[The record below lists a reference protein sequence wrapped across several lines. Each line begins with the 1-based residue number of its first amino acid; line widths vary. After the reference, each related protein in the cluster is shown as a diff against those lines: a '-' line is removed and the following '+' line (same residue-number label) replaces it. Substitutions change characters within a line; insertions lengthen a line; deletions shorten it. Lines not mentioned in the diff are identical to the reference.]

1 MLFTVPEVLSMKIL
15 ALEMKDVLRNFG
27 RRIQLAAGWRG
38 KEVGEKFEVMKES
51 EAKEAGS
58 RQQGLPFAHY

>member
-1 MLFTVPEVLSMKIL
+1 MKIL